1 MLSRVRIQNY
11 RSIQD
16 ATLTFHYAQRKAPN
30 GYANS
35 PTHPFIETAG
45 LRLVPCMALYGPN
58 ASGKTAVL
66 HAIASLVSFAQN
78 KHPLVQPLPLF
89 QPHRL
94 KRLEPRTTRI
104 ELEWSDAEKRF
115 CYAAAVAEDRI
126 TEETLS
132 ADGKLKFRLRE
143 GSLSFAPE
151 EGREAV
157 EEGLR
162 LRCFDAPT
170 KKQLRP
176 ALPVI
181 AENFPGYDAD
191 INQAHRSLTTK
202 IQFFD
207 RSVPPEIGVTR
218 LADTFDLPTQAKRES
233 AALALIT
240 KYLQKFDVRIRRIE
254 KRRTP
259 KSVEAIPAG
268 VHPFLPSFAAGGPSS
283 TVADAEFRTFHLAED
298 GGEIPF
304 EFEAESA
311 GTRKL
316 FGLLANLLTAV
327 RTGGT
332 VLADDFDQ
340 SLHPALLHEIV
351 KLFQVRAYNDRKSQ
365 FVFTLHNTE
374 LLASDRPIVSEVA
387 FVSQSGF
394 QGTKV
399 RRLSDFEDVRNV
411 DNFRKRY
418 LTGCYGAIPSP
429 FI

>member
-1 MLSRVRIQNY
+1 MLSRVKIQNFK
-11 RSIQD
+11 SIRD
-16 ATLTFHYAQRKAPN
+16 ATLTFHYAQKKAPN
-30 GYANS
+30 GYEKL
-35 PTHPFIETAG
+35 PVHPFIESAG
-45 LRLVPCMALYGPN
+45 MRLVPCMALYGPN

-66 HAIASLVSFAQN
+66 HAIASLVSFAQTN
-78 KHPLVQPLPLF
+78 RPGFNPPAFFRPFL
-89 QPHRL
+89 L

-104 ELEWSDAEKRF
+104 ELEWTDAEHRF
-115 CYAAAVAEDRI
+115 CYAAAVTEDRI

-132 ADGKLKFRLRE
+132 ADGKLKFRLQE
-143 GSLSFAPE
+143 GSLALTSE
-151 EGREAV
+151 EGRIAV
-157 EEGLR
+157 EQGLR
-162 LRCFDAPT
+162 LQCFDART

-181 AENFPGYDAD
+181 AENFPGYDVE
-191 INQAHRSLTTK
+191 INLAHRSLTTR
-202 IQFFD
+202 IRHFD
-207 RSVPPEIGVTR
+207 ESLPPETGVAL
-218 LADTFDLPTQAKRES
+218 LADTFDLPTEAEREA
-233 AALALIT
+233 AALALIA
-240 KYLQKFDVRIRRIE
+240 KYLQKLDLRIRRVE
-254 KRRTP
+254 MRKTP
-259 KSVEAIPAG
+259 KPVAALPSEVL
-268 VHPFLPSFAAGGPSS
+268 PFLPAFTGNGVLSMSPG
-283 TVADAEFRTFHLAED
+283 TVFTTFHLAED
-298 GGEIPF
+298 GAEIPF
-304 EFEAESA
+304 EFETESA

-316 FGLLANLLTAV
+316 FGLLAFLLTVV

-351 KLFQVRAYNDRKSQ
+351 KLFQVREYNDRKSQ

-374 LLASDRPIVSEVA
+374 LLASDRLSVSEVA

-394 QGTKV
+394 RGTQV

>member
-1 MLSRVRIQNY
+1 MLSRVKIQNFK
-11 RSIQD
+11 SIRD
-16 ATLTFHYAQRKAPN
+16 ATLTFHYAQKKAPN
-30 GYANS
+30 GYEKL
-35 PTHPFIETAG
+35 PVHPFIESAG
-45 LRLVPCMALYGPN
+45 MRLVPCMALYGPN

-66 HAIASLVSFAQN
+66 HAIASLVSFAQK

-94 KRLEPRTTRI
+94 KRLEPQTSRI
-104 ELEWSDAEKRF
+104 ELEWSDAEHRF

-132 ADGKLKFRLRE
+132 ADGKLKFRLQE
-143 GSLSFAPE
+143 GSLALTSE
-151 EGREAV
+151 EGRIAV
-157 EEGLR
+157 EQGLR
-162 LRCFDAPT
+162 LQCFDART

-181 AENFPGYDAD
+181 AENFPGCDSE
-191 INQAHRSLTTK
+191 INLAHRSLTNG
-202 IQFFD
+202 IRHFD
-207 RSVPPEIGVTR
+207 ESLPPETGVAL
-218 LADTFDLPTQAKRES
+218 LADTFDLPTESERES
-233 AALALIT
+233 AALALIS
-240 KYLQKFDVRIRRIE
+240 KYLQKLDVRIRRIE
-254 KRRTP
+254 MRKTP
-259 KSVEAIPAG
+259 QPVAA
-268 VHPFLPSFAAGGPSS
+268 LPSEVLPILPAFTGNGVLSMSPG
-283 TVADAEFRTFHLAED
+283 TVFTTFHLAED
-298 GGEIPF
+298 GAEIPF
-304 EFEAESA
+304 EFETESA

-316 FGLLANLLTAV
+316 FGLLAFLLTVV

-351 KLFQVRAYNDRKSQ
+351 KLFQVREYNDRKSQ

-374 LLASDRPIVSEVA
+374 LLASDRLSVSEVA

-394 QGTKV
+394 RGTQV

-418 LTGCYGAIPSP
+418 LTGYYGAIPSP

>member
-1 MLSRVRIQNY
+1 M
-11 RSIQD
+11 
-16 ATLTFHYAQRKAPN
+16 
-30 GYANS
+30 
-35 PTHPFIETAG
+35 
-45 LRLVPCMALYGPN
+45 
-58 ASGKTAVL
+58 
-66 HAIASLVSFAQN
+66 
-78 KHPLVQPLPLF
+78 
-89 QPHRL
+89 
-94 KRLEPRTTRI
+94 
-104 ELEWSDAEKRF
+104 
-115 CYAAAVAEDRI
+115 
-126 TEETLS
+126 
-132 ADGKLKFRLRE
+132 
-143 GSLSFAPE
+143 
-151 EGREAV
+151 
-157 EEGLR
+157 
-162 LRCFDAPT
+162 
-170 KKQLRP
+170 
-176 ALPVI
+176 
-181 AENFPGYDAD
+181 
-191 INQAHRSLTTK
+191 
-202 IQFFD
+202 
-207 RSVPPEIGVTR
+207 
-218 LADTFDLPTQAKRES
+218 
-233 AALALIT
+233 
-240 KYLQKFDVRIRRIE
+240 
-254 KRRTP
+254 RRTP
-259 KSVEAIPAG
+259 KSVEALPAG

-351 KLFQVRAYNDRKSQ
+351 KLFQVRDYNDRKSQ

-374 LLASDRPIVSEVA
+374 LLASDRLSVSEVA

-411 DNFRKRY
+411 NNFRKRY